1 MSASRDWRIWLFVF
15 ITLISAMLIIRPGIK
30 YGVDIVGGSRI
41 TLRLEASH
49 VTIKIEDLSK
59 LDNLVRTLEDNLLS
73 TVKVIRYEENTK
85 QITLEVGRAVT
96 EDMISGII
104 DNLGQ
109 FVKLEENKVSDET
122 RDEIMH
128 MLQARVDPYGTI
140 GAQFKP
146 LGMNFILFEVS
157 GIEPERAK
165 ELLGRQGKLEAFV
178 DNTLVLRGGDIVR
191 VGLVRIEL
199 VSGGYRYH
207 VPFEI
212 SDDAARRFADASAG
226 KAGHCLAIY
235 LDRSDDAVLIFDR
248 QLLGELETFAYDEN
262 RRMFGHRTA
271 GFPVM
276 VPAAAVTHGPLDA
289 ETLEFLRG
297 RREFVIRAIL
307 LGEEKDFSSEVIDK
321 IKELFPIIESIPRPA
336 DQIADEW
343 IRKACGLESWPQ
355 IESDVAGKAVT
366 NVEITGVRSS
376 RDAAERD
383 ARDLQILLS
392 QRLPVKISFEGETVI
407 EPRLGAEIKNEAM
420 RAAIGAIVGVFAM
433 LYIRY
438 RRFRIAGAIVGTMIC
453 ELIITLGL
461 ASAIHWT
468 IGLPEIGGLI
478 AVIGSGVDHQIVI
491 TDEILRGVTPQV
503 RKVSIRGRIG
513 RAFSVI
519 FAAAATTIAAMVCL
533 ATLGFGVMRGFALI
547 TIIGVLSA
555 VLITRPAYARIASA
569 LLSKELMG
577 EGAA

>member
-1 MSASRDWRIWLFVF
+1 MSASRDWHIWLLVLV
-15 ITLISAMLIIRPGIK
+15 TLFSAMLLIRPGIK
-30 YGVDIVGGSRI
+30 YGVDIAGGSRI

-73 TVKVIRYEENTK
+73 TVKVVAYNENVK

-109 FVKLEENKVSDET
+109 LVGLEENKVSDET

-128 MLQARVDPYGTI
+128 ILQARVDPYGTI

-146 LGMNFILFEVS
+146 LGMNFILFEIS

-165 ELLGRQGKLEAFV
+165 ELLGRQGMLEAFV
-178 DNTLVLRGGDIVR
+178 DNTLVLRGGDILR
-191 VGLVRIEL
+191 VGLIRIEL
-199 VSGGYRYH
+199 EAGGYKYH

-212 SDDAARRFADASAG
+212 SEDGARRFAQASVG

-235 LDRSDDAVLIFDR
+235 LDRPDDAVLIFNR
-248 QLLGELETFAYDEN
+248 QLLGELEAFTYDEN
-262 RRMFGHRTA
+262 LRVFIHRTG

-276 VPAAAVTHGPLDA
+276 VPAAAVTPGSL
-289 ETLEFLRG
+289 EVEVLEFLQKQ
-297 RREFVIRAIL
+297 RESAIRAIF
-307 LGEEKDFSSEVIDK
+307 LGEEKDFSPVIVDK
-321 IKELFPIIESIPRPA
+321 IRELFSIVESIPRPA

-343 IRKACGLESWPQ
+343 VRRACGLESWPQ
-355 IESDVAGKAVT
+355 IQADIAGKAVT

-376 RDAAERD
+376 RDDAERD

-392 QRLPVKISFEGETVI
+392 QRLPVKISFEGETAI
-407 EPRLGAEIKNEAM
+407 EPRLGAEIKGEAM
-420 RAAIGAIVGVFAM
+420 RAAVGAIVGIWAM

-438 RRFRIAGAIVGTMIC
+438 RRLRIAVAIVGTMLC
-453 ELIITLGL
+453 EVIITLGL
-461 ASAIHWT
+461 ASAIRWT

-491 TDEILRGVTPQV
+491 TDEILRGVAPQAK
-503 RKVSIRGRIG
+503 KVSIRGRIG

-533 ATLGFGVMRGFALI
+533 ASLGFGVMRGFALV

-555 VLITRPAYARIASA
+555 VLVTRPAYARLISASLA
-569 LLSKELMG
+569 KELS
-577 EGAA
+577 EG